1 MHTIDIHTKLC
12 RFLRQR
18 KFNLFWAYQNVFD
31 RAWLVF
37 GWLFFVF
44 RPWAYSAVGF
54 GAFFFPGI
62 GLLNGQIQIE
72 FIRSEFSLHAKQ
84 NMQAGHG
91 AQHSYT

>member
-1 MHTIDIHTKLC
+1 
-12 RFLRQR
+12 
-18 KFNLFWAYQNVFD
+18 V
-31 RAWLVF
+31 
-37 GWLFFVF
+37 
-44 RPWAYSAVGF
+44 VGF
-54 GAFFFPGI
+54 WLIIFPFSALGLFGCGLWGFFFPGI

>member
-1 MHTIDIHTKLC
+1 M
-12 RFLRQR
+12 FLIGRGWFLVGYFSFFGPGLIR
-18 KFNLFWAYQNVFD
+18 LWA
-31 RAWLVF
+31 L
-37 GWLFFVF
+37 GL
-44 RPWAYSAVGF
+44 
-54 GAFFFPGI
+54 FFPGI